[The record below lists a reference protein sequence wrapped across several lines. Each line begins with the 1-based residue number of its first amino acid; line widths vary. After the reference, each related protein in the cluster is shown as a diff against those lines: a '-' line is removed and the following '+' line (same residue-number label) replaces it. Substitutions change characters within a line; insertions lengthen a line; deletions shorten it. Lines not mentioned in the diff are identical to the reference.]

1 MADRVLSTHTRAQ
14 RQRVGRNEKREL
26 ATDKDLG
33 HKRVKT
39 PKYGLGYLRDEN
51 KVTET
56 GRAREKD
63 RAEEGN

>member
-1 MADRVLSTHTRAQ
+1 MADRVLSTHTRAH
-14 RQRVGRNEKREL
+14 RQRGGRNEKREL

-39 PKYGLGYLRDEN
+39 PKYGLRYLRDKN
-51 KVTET
+51 KVTGT

-63 RAEEGN
+63 ITEEGN